1 MSNAQA
7 TKKQRVNESTLAI
20 LRVDNVL
27 YELQDIMGA
36 IEQRAFELFE
46 RRDGVCGQDLADWF
60 AAEEELVYR
69 TPVTIDDQKDRVQVR
84 IGLDAHTADD
94 VVVLLSNQQLVLRSD
109 ARGGRGAK
117 GKWLLVRVDL
127 PVGASLGSATAAIE
141 SGSLLVILRRR
152 EA

>member
-1 MSNAQA
+1 MPNAQA

-27 YELQDIMGA
+27 DELQDIMGA

-69 TPVTIDDQKDRVQVR
+69 TPVTIDDQGNRVEVR
-84 IGLDAHTADD
+84 IGLDGHTVDD
-94 VVVLLSNQQLVLRSD
+94 VALLLTNQQLILRSD
-109 ARGGRGAK
+109 TRGGRGAK

-127 PVGASLGSATAAIE
+127 PIGFSSSSATAAVE
-141 SGSLLVILRRR
+141 SGSLLVILRRQ